1 MKKTKTISNG
11 NGFELFDDTRLFFVT
26 RDHPGEADADGN
38 RRYYIGRKDVIATS
52 AMEARDAIN
61 ELVGPPAKTAKAP
74 DPSARAKFMAI
85 TPPPGD
91 TYIGMAFRVLDHW
104 PSHTLGHVLAAS
116 TSGSDDAIEIW
127 RRVAVIGPKP
137 TAERLITYDQEVAA

>member
-38 RRYYIGRKDVIATS
+38 RRYYIGRKDPFAPS

-61 ELVGPPAKTAKAP
+61 ELVGPPASAPKAP

-85 TPPPGD
+85 TQPPFD
-91 TYIGMAFRVLDHW
+91 TYIDMEFTVLDHW
-104 PSHTLGHVLAAS
+104 PSAELGTAVKDSQWHNN
-116 TSGSDDAIEIW
+116 GPIEIW
-127 RRVAVIGPKP
+127 KRVAVIGPKP
-137 TAERLITYDQEVAA
+137 DAERPITYDQEVAA